1 MKISIVIPNFNDK
14 RIEYTL
20 ESIINQTYHDFEII
34 VVEGCLENNNTSSI
48 YNKFSIDKLIHEKD
62 NGIFDALNKGINKST
77 GDIIYLMGADD
88 HLSDKNVF
96 QSVYDKISQNEKI
109 DGICIGCEFS
119 DSKGKIIRKW
129 YPSNIS
135 PAKMTIG
142 ILPPHF
148 SLFLKKEMY
157 NLNGLFSQEFS
168 HTLAVDILW
177 MLDLATKKKD
187 LNIQTISDHHLIMGY
202 GGTSTGSYKTVL
214 KQFKIVHRYAKLKK
228 LKYWPIVSLVRT
240 SSKLF
245 QFRIFS

>member
-14 RIEYTL
+14 RIEQTL
-20 ESIINQTYHDFEII
+20 ESIINQTYRNFEVI
-34 VVEGCLENNNTSSI
+34 VVEGCLENKNTALI
-48 YNKFSIDKLIHEKD
+48 YGKFPIDKLIHEKD
-62 NGIFDALNKGINKST
+62 NGIFDALNKGIKAST

-88 HLSDKNVF
+88 HLSDNGIF
-96 QSVYDKISQNEKI
+96 QSVQDKISQDAAV
-109 DGICIGCEFS
+109 DGVCIGCEFS
-119 DSKGKIIRKW
+119 NSEGKIIRKW

-135 PAKMTIG
+135 PSKMTIG

-148 SLFLKKEMY
+148 SLFLRKEMY
-157 NLNGLFSQEFS
+157 DLNGLFSQEFS

-177 MLDLATKKKD
+177 MLDLAVKKKD
-187 LNIQTISDHHLIMGY
+187 LNIQTIPAHHLVMGY

-214 KQFKIVHRYAKLKK
+214 KQFKIVHKYAKLKK